1 MTIKVKIVGMLVIFI
16 LIASIFVSI
25 SNNAAIN
32 SPIENAIQDSA
43 IQNTKMLQSVIE
55 NQVASGENY
64 SIVLAKVLES
74 YYKIRR
80 TTESENDIK
89 TVFMDFEI
97 NNRDKYF
104 FGFYIFIDN
113 ANDQISQFKYVKD
126 GLLYDSE
133 WLLNGNTRDKI
144 YEDVKNIKAGDTY
157 ITAGINRLFGNKVLF
172 IFSPVYLNN
181 EIIGMSASIIDLDLL
196 AAYIE
201 DFNYIADSSIIM
213 THRDSGDIL
222 YYNKDNNYVL
232 ENEFSLDILSS
243 IRYKDTIS
251 RDISYGSN
259 INSKEGFKYY
269 YTRSYNGIDIILLV
283 PTFVFKS
290 AAVNMN
296 ITTFISVFIA
306 ILFIVIVY
314 YIALSNIFKPII
326 SISDVLENS
335 VQKKELG
342 LKFNKYELPDE
353 VGEVTIW
360 FHIFMDN
367 IYFTVSNIKNI
378 LSLILNQSNI
388 LKENVDEN
396 SRIMKDI
403 LNSTPSIQNT
413 ISLETKHIEYMKSDI
428 IDISDTIDKNADTL
442 DGIKKTIKNFQM
454 MIDDQISHVK
464 KLSLGTESILSNMKH
479 QNSQNSSLF
488 EKIKEVH
495 SSSVINKKRI
505 EDTLTTTKDLTNL
518 IGSINDFVNS
528 ITNIAQQT
536 NLLAMNAAI
545 EAAHAGEHGLGFA
558 VVAEEIRKL
567 SDISNK
573 EAENAHQSLAA
584 IYNQITSG
592 NLDISQARESFDSLI
607 FNTKEMVE
615 SVLVEKNNSESEN
628 LRILNTISVTISNV
642 FHITEDI
649 KNQNTAILDKFYNS
663 SNDMQQIAS
672 LLSHSNES
680 FNKLKHMSEEVNDE
694 VSKLSIDFEKIYN
707 ISENISNAI
716 CNTNSSVSKL
726 DSEIEKYK
734 LIDIDLI
741 DNGSADSVS
750 VSVIGYQVL
759 FIETFI
765 KETFGEQQYH
775 EWIETLPPQVS
786 MLLKS
791 DIYNRDF
798 YPAITSYLDPLNFLL
813 NYFYDGELDKMVN
826 FGRHMYRTTFSQ
838 MLASILKVFPKRSI
852 LNIASSKFNLYFKN
866 ANMIPV
872 KVRSK
877 SVILHVNSFSE
888 MNEATEYVILGWLEE
903 LFRDNRNSNT
913 NVTKT
918 DAISSG
924 SKYTEYIV
932 NF

>member
-32 SPIENAIQDSA
+32 SPIENTIQDSA

-89 TVFMDFEI
+89 TVLMNFKI

-113 ANDQISQFKYVKD
+113 GNDQISQFKYIKD

-144 YEDVKNIKAGDTY
+144 YEDVKNIKEGDTY
-157 ITAGINRLFGNKVLF
+157 ITTGINRLFGNKVLF

-213 THRDSGDIL
+213 THRDNGDIL

-251 RDISYGSN
+251 RDISYGGDV
-259 INSKEGFKYY
+259 NSKEGFKYY
-269 YTRSYNGIDIILLV
+269 YTRSYHGIDIILLV
-283 PTFVFKS
+283 PTFIFKS

-296 ITTFISVFIA
+296 IITLISVFIS

-314 YIALSNIFKPII
+314 SISLSNIFKPII

-378 LSLILNQSNI
+378 LLLILNQSNI
-388 LKENVDEN
+388 LKENVCEN

-403 LNSTPSIQNT
+403 FNTTPSIQNT
-413 ISLETKHIEYMKSDI
+413 ISLEAKHIEYMKLDI
-428 IDISDTIDKNADTL
+428 IDISDTIDKHADTL

-495 SSSVINKKRI
+495 SSSVVSKKRI

-649 KNQNTAILDKFYNS
+649 KNQNTAILDKFSNS

-672 LLSHSNES
+672 LLNHSNES
-680 FNKLKHMSEEVNDE
+680 FSKLKHMSEEVNDE

-716 CNTNSSVSKL
+716 GNTNSSISKL

-741 DNGSADSVS
+741 DNRSVNS

-791 DIYNRDF
+791 DLYDRDF

-877 SVILHVNSFSE
+877 SVVLHINSFSE

-903 LFRDNRNSNT
+903 LFIDNRNSNS
-913 NVTKT
+913 NVIKT